1 MINRFLLFAI
11 VVLITFSSFSPAHAD
26 DTIRTESRVISDG
39 NMDTKITSPPPSAIS
54 PNLTTGTGDLCTISA
69 SGSIQTQILGLSI
82 GKVFTED
89 NCLRLKN
96 AKTLYDMGMKVAAVS
111 IMCEEETGIIRKAMS
126 NAGTPCPYKSLIGD
140 AALIA
145 YELDNK
151 ASKQKKESNSTLK
164 RLFNS
169 ENDTKVGLSAVFS
182 ILFFLLLL

>member
-1 MINRFLLFAI
+1 MKLL
-11 VVLITFSSFSPAHAD
+11 LILFTLLIGTAAYAD
-26 DTIRTESRVISDG
+26 DDDVIRTDTNSTVTSNG
-39 NMDTKITSPPPSAIS
+39 SMDTTIYSPPPSAIS

-96 AKTLYDMGMKVAAVS
+96 AKTMYDMGMKVAAVS
-111 IMCEEETGIIRKAMS
+111 IMCEEETGVIRKAMS

-140 AALIA
+140 AAQIA
-145 YELDNK
+145 YDLDNK
-151 ASKQKKESNSTLK
+151 VAEEESSGTLK

-169 ENDTKVGLSAVFS
+169 ENDTKIGISTVFGS
-182 ILFFLLLL
+182 LLFLFLL

>member
-1 MINRFLLFAI
+1 MKLL
-11 VVLITFSSFSPAHAD
+11 LILLALLIGSIAHAD
-26 DTIRTESRVISDG
+26 DDDVIRTDTNSTVTSNG
-39 NMDTKITSPPPSAIS
+39 SMDTTINSPPPSAIS

-96 AKTLYDMGMKVAAVS
+96 AKTMYDMGMKVAAVS
-111 IMCEEETGIIRKAMS
+111 IMCEEETGVIRKAMS

-140 AALIA
+140 AAQIA

-151 ASKQKKESNSTLK
+151 EANKEKIVTVL
-164 RLFNS
+164 
-169 ENDTKVGLSAVFS
+169 
-182 ILFFLLLL
+182 

>member
-1 MINRFLLFAI
+1 MIRLLTVLAFLVSYNLAY
-11 VVLITFSSFSPAHAD
+11 AD
-26 DTIRTESRVISDG
+26 DDDVIRT
-39 NMDTKITSPPPSAIS
+39 DTNSTVTSNGSMETTINSPPPSAIS

-96 AKTLYDMGMKVAAVS
+96 AKTMYDMGMKVAAVS
-111 IMCEEETGIIRKAMS
+111 IMCEEETGVIRKAMS

-140 AALIA
+140 AAQIA

-151 ASKQKKESNSTLK
+151 EAKKKKNSNGTLK

-169 ENDTKVGLSAVFS
+169 ENDTKIGIGTVFGS
-182 ILFFLLLL
+182 LLFLLLL